1 MCSVDD
7 ACDDWGVSIC
17 RTASAHSVPS
27 LELSSQRNELL
38 RFKEFDTRLSH
49 EMRLSSGNLYI
60 SVFHMLPMYLYCFYY
75 SFAGIVEALK
85 QWAVY

>member
-7 ACDDWGVSIC
+7 TCDDWGVSIC

-60 SVFHMLPMYLYCFYY
+60 PAYQVLSMYLYCFCYT
-75 SFAGIVEALK
+75 FASIVEALK